1 MKPEKNSI
9 TAAFVGNP
17 NCGKTTLF
25 NLYTGANLRV
35 GNWPGVTVERK
46 EGSIEFDG
54 KIINLIDLPGL
65 YSLDAYTM
73 EEQVSSDYILGD
85 NADIIVYVADALSL
99 ERNLYLA
106 LQLCEHNKPF
116 IIALN
121 MIDIAEKRKM
131 EIDLDKMSRLLCNTP
146 IIEVSARKEIAVDE
160 LMKAALEYKNKDCRI
175 KWNPDERYKYID
187 RIIKESVTVNKYN
200 NLTDRA
206 DKILTH
212 DIFGI
217 LIFFAVIGVVFSLTF
232 ILGDFLKGIFENWL
246 ESFSEAAESWLL
258 HINTGELITSF
269 IVDGIIAG
277 VGGIISFIPN
287 IAVLFFLLAILE
299 DSGYM
304 SRTAYI
310 AEGLMSK
317 AGLSGRA
324 VIPLLLGLGC
334 TVPAIMSA
342 RILKDEK
349 DRLKTIM
356 ITPFVSCSA
365 RLPIYIFLSDI
376 FFKKYAVLAAC
387 SMYLI
392 GIICA
397 VAAAFVV
404 SKIEKSGDDGG
415 LIIELPEY
423 KTPSARSVMV
433 YVWEKIKDY
442 LERAGTII
450 MIASAVM
457 WVLMNF
463 GITGY
468 VQDIGESFGAAIG
481 RGLSPVMSVS
491 GLGDWRIILAL
502 ISGVAAKE
510 TVVSSMNVLYGG
522 SAAGIGTALQQS
534 GFTWV
539 NAYSMMLFCLL
550 YVPCIAAIA
559 TMRRESGSLKYTL
572 LVMCMQLITA
582 WGVSAVFYQ
591 VFSAIF

>member
-1 MKPEKNSI
+1 MGNSI

-46 EGSIEFDG
+46 EGSIEFG
-54 KIINLIDLPGL
+54 GNIINLIDLPGL

-73 EEQVSSDYILGD
+73 EEKISADYILGD
-85 NADIIVYVADALSL
+85 NADVIVYVADALSL

-106 LQLCEHNKPF
+106 LQLREHNKPF

-131 EIDLDKMSRLLCNTP
+131 KIDHDKMSRMLGGTP
-146 IIEVSARKEIAVDE
+146 IIEVSARKGIAAEE
-160 LMKAALEYKNKDCRI
+160 LMKAAVEYKAADGEIVWKADN
-175 KWNPDERYKYID
+175 RYEYID
-187 RIIKESVTVNKYN
+187 KIMKDAVKVNKYDDF
-200 NLTDRA
+200 TDRA

-212 DIFGI
+212 DIWGI
-217 LIFFAVIGVVFSLTF
+217 FIFIAVICTVFALTF
-232 ILGDFLKGIFENWL
+232 VLGDMLKGIFENWL
-246 ESFSEAAESWLL
+246 ESFSAAVRSWMTRV
-258 HINTGELITSF
+258 NAGEIITSF
-269 IVDGIIAG
+269 TVDGIISG
-277 VGGIISFIPN
+277 VGGILSFIPN

-310 AEGLMSK
+310 SEGLMSRI
-317 AGLSGRA
+317 GLSGRA

-387 SMYLI
+387 SMYII

-397 VAAAFVV
+397 VIAGFVV
-404 SKIEKSGDDGG
+404 SRAEKNEKESG

-423 KTPSARSVMV
+423 KTPSARSVIV

-457 WVLMNF
+457 WFLMNF
-463 GITGY
+463 GISGFTG
-468 VQDIGESFGAAIG
+468 DIGRSFGAAVG
-481 RGLSPVMSVS
+481 EFLSPVMSVC

-510 TVVSSMNVLYGG
+510 TVVSSMNVLYGQPMD
-522 SAAGIGTALQQS
+522 AALAAI
-534 GFTWV
+534 GFTWI

-572 LVMCMQLITA
+572 LVMCMQIIIA
-582 WGVSAVFYQ
+582 WSVSAVFYQ
-591 VFSAIF
+591 TAYHIFS

>member
-1 MKPEKNSI
+1 MENSI

-46 EGSIEFDG
+46 EGSIKFGG
-54 KIINLIDLPGL
+54 KNINLIDLPGL

-73 EEQVSSDYILGD
+73 EEKISADYILGN
-85 NADIIVYVADALSL
+85 NADVIVYVADALSL

-106 LQLCEHNKPF
+106 LQLCEQRKPF

-121 MIDIAEKRKM
+121 MMDIAEKRRM
-131 EIDLDKMSRLLCNTP
+131 RIDCGKMSRMLGGTP
-146 IIEVSARKEIAVDE
+146 IIEVSARKGIAVDE
-160 LMKAALEYKNKDCRI
+160 LMKAAAEYEPPGGSIAWGTED
-175 KWNPDERYKYID
+175 RYEYID
-187 RIIKESVTVNKYN
+187 KIMKEAVKTDKYD

-212 DIFGI
+212 DVLGI
-217 LIFFAVIGVVFSLTF
+217 LIFFAVICAVFALTF
-232 ILGDFLKGIFENWL
+232 VLGDMLKGVFENWL
-246 ESFSEAAESWLL
+246 ESFSLAVRTWML
-258 HINTGELITSF
+258 HMNAGEIMTSF
-269 IVDGIIAG
+269 VVDGIISG

-287 IAVLFFLLAILE
+287 IAVLFFLLAVLE

-310 AEGLMSK
+310 SEGLMSRI
-317 AGLSGRA
+317 GLSGRA

-349 DRLKTIM
+349 DRLRTIM

-376 FFKKYAVLAAC
+376 FFKEYAVLAAC
-387 SMYLI
+387 SMYII

-397 VAAAFVV
+397 VAAGFVV
-404 SKIEKSGDDGG
+404 SKTEKGERES

-442 LERAGTII
+442 LERAGTTI

-457 WVLMNF
+457 WFLLNF
-463 GITGY
+463 GTGGY
-468 VQDIGESFGAAIG
+468 TGDIGKSFGAAVG
-481 RGLSPVMSVS
+481 EYLSPVMSVC

-510 TVVSSMNVLYGG
+510 TVVSSMNVLYGQ
-522 SAAGIGTALQQS
+522 SAAAALAAS
-534 GFTWV
+534 GFTWI

-572 LVMCMQLITA
+572 LVMCMQIIIA
-582 WGVSAVFYQ
+582 WSVSAVFYQ
-591 VFSAIF
+591 TAYHIFA